1 MTAPSRR
8 PGVRGLAA
16 GLQHAARARRIE
28 LELGRTVP
36 GWVLRAGLG
45 AVGGLLVALSDAADL
60 PTGAALVLAATA
72 LVGLMAAACGTVAWP
87 GSLAAGALV
96 VGVVLVEVSHP
107 PGFTVRTFVLILLV
121 HLLLRLAAVAAQAG
135 WRARVEVAVLTAQ
148 AREVAIVQAGVQ
160 LLALVAASM
169 SLVVA
174 GVDDATLGAWARV
187 GAVGGVLALGVLLVP
202 RAFARLRG

>member
-96 VGVVLVEVSHP
+96 VGEDAAADK
-107 PGFTVRTFVLILLV
+107 GYAA
-121 HLLLRLAAVAAQAG
+121 RLAAVAAQAG